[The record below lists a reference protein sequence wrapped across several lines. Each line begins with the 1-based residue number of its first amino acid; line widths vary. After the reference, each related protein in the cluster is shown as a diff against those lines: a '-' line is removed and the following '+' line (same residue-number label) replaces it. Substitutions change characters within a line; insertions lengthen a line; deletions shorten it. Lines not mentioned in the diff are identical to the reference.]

1 MGVHGGRT
9 LRLGGGGATAISR
22 SKGRLQTSMSPFIDI
37 IEASDSIFA
46 FAGYVEARKGKWGGF
61 ADGSYINL
69 GMDDQSVGPL
79 KLDITAEIALLDFV
93 ALYRVGK
100 WSLADAPGGGPQYA
114 DQKWTLDLLAGGRYM
129 SIGADFDFKT
139 APDRD
144 RSKGWLSPIIGGRV
158 VLDLTK
164 RLALRVKNDIGGFG
178 VGADFIWQG

>member
-1 MGVHGGRT
+1 
-9 LRLGGGGATAISR
+9 
-22 SKGRLQTSMSPFIDI
+22 MSPFIDI

-79 KLDITAEIALLDFV
+79 KLDITQEIVLLDFG

-178 VGADFIWQG
+178 AGADFTWQG